1 MYQLW
6 YQVMET
12 LQWLKKNKQT
22 PQRSTKCFLY
32 FKSMTTFRI
41 RGWMIRHTK
50 NEQKTEGI

>member
-22 PQRSTKCFLY
+22 PQRSTECFLY
-32 FKSMTTFRI
+32 FKSMTTFRA

-50 NEQKTEGI
+50 KEQKTEGI